1 MLSVQGQD
9 GEVDIEAEMEAIQ
22 IALGKRMGGEKLDGY
37 PNVPYSQ
44 YYEGGEFSMNA
55 QNDSTLF
62 PGSTAKD
69 GVDRAK
75 ADEEKRNKESD
86 DAARDAA
93 REVFP
98 FPPSPLSFTP
108 DWSYLTAPTWLRAP
122 GCDSLDRARAA
133 TEGGGGEEDGGGN
146 AGATKGTT

>member
-1 MLSVQGQD
+1 
-9 GEVDIEAEMEAIQ
+9 MEAIQ
-22 IALGKRMGGEKLDGY
+22 IALGKRMGGEKLDDY
-37 PNVPYSQ
+37 PDVPYSK

-93 REVFP
+93 KEVVP
-98 FPPSPLSFTP
+98 CPPAPVTKPPATLLHTQ
-108 DWSYLTAPTWLRAP
+108 TA
-122 GCDSLDRARAA
+122 CFF
-133 TEGGGGEEDGGGN
+133 
-146 AGATKGTT
+146 

>member
-9 GEVDIEAEMEAIQ
+9 GEVNIEAEMEAIQ
-22 IALGKRMGGEKLDGY
+22 IALGKRMGGDKLDGY

-62 PGSTAKD
+62 PGNTVKD
-69 GVDRAK
+69 GVDRAN

-93 REVFP
+93 KEVVP
-98 FPPSPLSFTP
+98 CPPAPVTKPPATL
-108 DWSYLTAPTWLRAP
+108 LHAHTA
-122 GCDSLDRARAA
+122 CF
-133 TEGGGGEEDGGGN
+133 
-146 AGATKGTT
+146 